1 MNENIELAIKTLG
14 SQVKVANACGV
25 SQNAVSKWLNGSSKV
40 SLEHA
45 LKLEKVTNGKVR
57 AEDFDLSYADLLSR
71 T

>member
-1 MNENIELAIKTLG
+1 MVVFMNQNIELAIKTLG

-45 LKLEKVTNGKVR
+45 
-57 AEDFDLSYADLLSR
+57 
-71 T
+71 